1 MSERSYCDE
10 ATAEHRR
17 ELCGRPCCTINGRPA
32 IICGALLRFAI
43 VSDRESGL
51 SCEYSWQA
59 VENVLAK
66 GGAFTVG

>member
-10 ATAEHRR
+10 ETAEHRR
-17 ELCGRPCCTINGRPA
+17 RLCETPCTVNGRPGQVS
-32 IICGALLRFAI
+32 GALLRFAI

>member
-17 ELCGRPCCTINGRPA
+17 ELCNRPCTINGRPA
-32 IICGALLRFAI
+32 QISGALLRFAI

-51 SCEYSWQA
+51 HCEYSWQA
-59 VENVLAK
+59 IENVMEK
-66 GGAFTVG
+66 GGAFRS